1 MSAGKHQLFFSTRC
15 RHCQAFMEALISTPF
30 VREVTAICVDPSP
43 TRPPL
48 PPWLKSVPTL
58 LVMGESAPRVG
69 PGEVNNWLAERRI
82 GAGTRTAASMMED
95 RRAPLTVPVYN
106 PAEMAPRPDAT
117 ARTSAPL
124 RNTVVTSPA
133 FTAPVVPT
141 TYAPMPVAG
150 GSSASAKLPAA
161 ISASTPA
168 TAAMAPPK
176 LAGASEDGPAA
187 YHGSE
192 MGAGKWSDAYSFVS
206 HTDYTAEKGYDP
218 IVRNFELLG
227 GPAPG
232 GGSAAA
238 TTAAAAPK
246 RSAKEDALIRDFEAY
261 TASRDRDVAP
271 PLMRRS

>member
-1 MSAGKHQLFFSTRC
+1 
-15 RHCQAFMEALISTPF
+15 MEALISTPF

-43 TRPPL
+43 SRPPL
-48 PPWLKSVPTL
+48 PHWLKSVPTL

-82 GAGTRTAASMMED
+82 GGGTRTAASMMED

-133 FTAPVVPT
+133 FTAPVIPT
-141 TYAPMPVAG
+141 TYAPMPVA
-150 GSSASAKLPAA
+150 AAAKLPAA

-187 YHGSE
+187 YHVSE

-227 GPAPG
+227 GTATA
-232 GGSAAA
+232 GGSTA
-238 TTAAAAPK
+238 AAAAPK